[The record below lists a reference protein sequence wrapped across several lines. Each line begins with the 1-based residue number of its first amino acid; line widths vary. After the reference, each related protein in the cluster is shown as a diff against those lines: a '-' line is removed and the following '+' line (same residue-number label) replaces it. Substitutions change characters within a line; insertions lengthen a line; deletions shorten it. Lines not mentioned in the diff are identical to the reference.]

1 MQLSA
6 WSLLLAALVS
16 GALGLKLNKTVPDY
30 SAEVAKRVAE
40 EGEANMNLHEVWQ
53 TQEEEDKQVVQ
64 LVKVRPSG
72 SFLASGTPASKQH
85 VLLQTAALPVKDPC
99 GTISCGTLTCPAGF
113 QVTSVPGH
121 CCPYCVNP
129 AIEVKAPVTGATGQ
143 FGGKP
148 SIFAGCENI
157 YCFPTLCTKALSNP
171 SDGNGQCC
179 PTCPSR

>member
-1 MQLSA
+1 
-6 WSLLLAALVS
+6 
-16 GALGLKLNKTVPDY
+16 
-30 SAEVAKRVAE
+30 
-40 EGEANMNLHEVWQ
+40 MNLHEVWQ
-53 TQEEEDKQVVQ
+53 TQEQEDKQMVQ
-64 LVKVRPSG
+64 LLKVRPSG
-72 SFLASGTPASKQH
+72 SFLASGKPASSR
-85 VLLQTAALPVKDPC
+85 VLVALDRDLKTQILVQTSATAEMPVKDPC
-99 GTISCGTLTCPAGF
+99 GAISCGSLTCPAGF

-157 YCFPTLCTKALSNP
+157 FCFPTLCTKALSNP